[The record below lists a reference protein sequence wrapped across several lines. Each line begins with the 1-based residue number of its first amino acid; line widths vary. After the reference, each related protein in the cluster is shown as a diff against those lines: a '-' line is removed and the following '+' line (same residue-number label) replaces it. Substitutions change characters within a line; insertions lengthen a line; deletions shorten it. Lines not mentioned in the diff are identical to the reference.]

1 METVKFDDW
10 KKLNLKV
17 GEIKEVDS
25 HPNADKLYF
34 LKVDIGD
41 KIINLVA
48 GIKNYYAPEDLIGR
62 KIIVFTN
69 LEPAIIRGVKSE
81 GMLLAAEDT
90 NNNVVSLLCPD
101 SDVENGSSIR

>member
-17 GEIKEVDS
+17 GEIKEVND
-25 HPNADKLYF
+25 HPSADKLYL
-34 LKVDIGD
+34 LKVDIGE
-41 KIINLVA
+41 KVINLVA
-48 GIKNYYAPEDLIGR
+48 GIKNYYASKDLIGR

-69 LEPAIIRGVKSE
+69 LEPAIIRGIKSE

-90 NNNVVSLLCPD
+90 KNDIVSLLCPD
-101 SDVENGSSIR
+101 SNVEKGSSIR

>member
-69 LEPAIIRGVKSE
+69 LEPAIIGVLKARACCW
-81 GMLLAAEDT
+81 LLKTPIIMWFLYYA
-90 NNNVVSLLCPD
+90 L
-101 SDVENGSSIR
+101 IQM